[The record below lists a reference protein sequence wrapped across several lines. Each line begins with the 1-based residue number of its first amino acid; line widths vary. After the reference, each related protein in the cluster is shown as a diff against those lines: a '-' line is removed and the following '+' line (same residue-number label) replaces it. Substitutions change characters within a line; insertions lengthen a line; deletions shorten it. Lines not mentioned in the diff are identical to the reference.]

1 MRYNGLNRLL
11 RASQKNKKYIKLY
24 ENGYHKN
31 TIMLKQKS

>member
-24 ENGYHKN
+24 EKW
-31 TIMLKQKS
+31 LS